1 MNNPRGREVEKS
13 VSDSLRKGESNKE
26 LIFKYDTGRGLM
38 YQYTGRD
45 YEWIKLDISKTI
57 GIPLR
62 EKWNF
67 NQANV
72 IWRAYSVSDWLNDPP
87 YDRY

>member
-45 YEWIKLDISKTI
+45 YE
-57 GIPLR
+57 
-62 EKWNF
+62 
-67 NQANV
+67 
-72 IWRAYSVSDWLNDPP
+72 
-87 YDRY
+87 